1 MTVDRRM
8 LETPTVRRFKTEL
21 VRLADEYLLH
31 DGWGHLEVDMRILT
45 RHQKEI
51 VIKAGREYRFVVDL
65 KNQPAAETSGNR
77 SSKTEVP

>member
-21 VRLADEYLLH
+21 MRLADEYLLH

-51 VIKAGREYRFVVDL
+51 VIKAGREYRFVVDF